1 MHSAFIIPNKD
12 AMVRDPITRALLP
25 VAGKA
30 VTLLGGEGRYWRR
43 RINSGSVIVIGPP
56 GTKKIRRKSN
66 KESNKEN

>member
-12 AMVRDPITRALLP
+12 AMIRDPITKALLP

-43 RINSGSVIVIGPP
+43 RINSGSVIVVDPP
-56 GTKKIRRKSN
+56 GTKVKTRRKSN
-66 KESNKEN
+66 KEN